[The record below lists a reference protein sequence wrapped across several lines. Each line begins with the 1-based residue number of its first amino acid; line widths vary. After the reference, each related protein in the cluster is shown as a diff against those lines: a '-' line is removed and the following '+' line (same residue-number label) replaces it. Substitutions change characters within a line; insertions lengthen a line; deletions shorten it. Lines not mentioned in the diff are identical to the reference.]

1 MEHLS
6 YSSITPADK
15 SVLQNEPPIV
25 VQWTIYECLQDVRNE
40 LAKTPLRKS
49 GFNKHLNFNY
59 FELADFVPTATKLFA
74 ERGLC
79 PIFSITYDS
88 SGVEVAVLKFIKG
101 AESIT
106 FTAPTSEP
114 TNMQGIQAL
123 GAKITYMRR
132 YMYMIALDLTEN
144 DIVDATLDK
153 NSNKAQPQTINN
165 EQWKRLNQMYT
176 KDEIKAMYEELGIN
190 NGKNIPVDYY
200 DKKMEEYAKKLD
212 GEPKEF
218 Y

>member
-1 MEHLS
+1 ME
-6 YSSITPADK
+6 IK
-15 SVLQNEPPIV
+15 VEK
-25 VQWTIYECLQDVRNE
+25 TIYEHLQDVRYE
-40 LAKTPLRKS
+40 LTKSPLKKS

-59 FELADFVPTATKLFA
+59 FELADFMPTVTKLFA
-74 ERGLC
+74 ERGVC
-79 PIFSITYDS
+79 PMFSITYDP
-88 SGVEVAVLKFIKG
+88 SGVEIAVLKLVKG

-106 FTAPTSEP
+106 FTTPTSEP

-144 DIVDATLDK
+144 DIVDASLDK
-153 NSNKAQPQTINN
+153 NSNKPQPQTISN

-176 KDEIKAMYEELGIN
+176 KEEIKAMYEELGIN
-190 NGKNIPVDYY
+190 NGKNIPVEYY
-200 DKKMEEYAKKLD
+200 DKKMDEYAKKLD

>member
-1 MEHLS
+1 MEP
-6 YSSITPADK
+6 IIK
-15 SVLQNEPPIV
+15 NEPPIV

-74 ERGLC
+74 ERGMC
-79 PIFSITYDS
+79 PVFSITYDPN
-88 SGVEVAVLKFIKG
+88 GVEVAVLKFIKG

-144 DIVDATLDK
+144 DVVDASIDE
-153 NSNKAQPQTINN
+153 NSRNAKVEEKKATPKQIDMI
-165 EQWKRLNQMYT
+165 RSLY
-176 KDEIKAMYEELGIN
+176 DEENIAKMLEYYGIN
-190 NGKNIPVDYY
+190 ELAEMSLKTASDVIAR
-200 DKKMEEYAKKLD
+200 KKK
-212 GEPKEF
+212 
-218 Y
+218 